1 MTSRRWGTLIARLDW
16 QTEIDGGQVVVSGS
30 AQPSS
35 RQAHRVYNPSK
46 RAEFMRIFARLAA
59 NETLARTSWK
69 HSLAPW
75 ASRAETTAIEFL
87 SDQRVRLASTQR
99 DRQVVGYR
107 MRTNDEQAGMTC
119 RPERSEIPY
128 TDSLSWKTRSG
139 ASLTHLYSNDFVEF
153 ASWLWPH
160 SSIRE
165 LPTPDSNTHSASGTL
180 PAEWL
185 RDWNSPTRSSDLC
198 EERRFY
204 TTLDTDRFRTFQE
217 EALATD

>member
-1 MTSRRWGTLIARLDW
+1 MTSRCWGTLIARLDW
-16 QTEIDGGQVVVSGS
+16 QTEIDGGQVVGQDQRSPAAVRLTAPTTPRSEPNSG
-30 AQPSS
+30 AFWPDWLP
-35 RQAHRVYNPSK
+35 R
-46 RAEFMRIFARLAA
+46 
-59 NETLARTSWK
+59 K
-69 HSLAPW
+69 HCQGLPGNTPCPW

-99 DRQVVGYR
+99 DRQVVRYR

-204 TTLDTDRFRTFQE
+204 TTLGTGHFRTFQKRH
-217 EALATD
+217 LN